1 MAEKV
6 AAIKEELELDP
17 GLKVPAAVR
26 DANEA
31 LGIEGSGT
39 LAEQVEELISQLG
52 LNLTPTPAPLTT
64 KPTPAP
70 DTAQSDEKR
79 DVRQVF
85 PVCSIPVPCNY
96 LRKRLYSAATSGTV
110 CAVSCGVSGT
120 VGMAKVASGHGVEKR

>member
-52 LNLTPTPAPLTT
+52 LNFKPTSAPLPT
-64 KPTPAP
+64 KATPAP

-79 DVRQVF
+79 DERQVF
-85 PVCSIPVPCNY
+85 LFCAIPVP
-96 LRKRLYSAATSGTV
+96 
-110 CAVSCGVSGT
+110 
-120 VGMAKVASGHGVEKR
+120 